1 MQFGPF
7 AFFPSVNNYLTA
19 TDGSSLQLVAPNEIV
34 AGFFAVVV
42 HWTPRLHFCLVY
54 PSTGVFL
61 AQAVYMV
68 LARMLE
74 INN

>member
-19 TDGSSLQLVAPNEIV
+19 ADGSSLQLVAPIEIV
-34 AGFFAVVV
+34 AGFFCGGYPLNASS
-42 HWTPRLHFCLVY
+42 PFLSGY
-54 PSTGVFL
+54 PSTGVFI
-61 AQAVYMV
+61 AQAVYML
-68 LARMLE
+68 LARMLG